1 MNCFIFISLLIHFI
15 SPSLCTSQSSPQK
28 FEFGLDIGSVGFFS
42 SGKIGFFQ
50 KSVEVPIPTLPCK
63 KLTYVQVDIY
73 NKRAKP
79 NVSLNNNNDTKV
91 LIKYKLLQYSKSY
104 YEVFAKY
111 ISIPYCETLQ
121 GQLYSNN

>member
-1 MNCFIFISLLIHFI
+1 MFISLLIYFI
-15 SPSLCTSQSSPQK
+15 SPSLCTFKSSPQT
-28 FEFGLDIGSVGFFS
+28 FQFGLDIGNVGFVS

-50 KSVEVPIPTLPCK
+50 KSEEVPIPTLPCK

-73 NKRAKP
+73 NKLATP
-79 NVSLNNNNDTKV
+79 NVSLDNNNDARV
-91 LIKYKLLQYSKSY
+91 LIKYKLLQYSKSH

-121 GQLYSNN
+121 G